1 MKKKTKVIYALL
13 IMTLVMTCG
22 CSKSDNSKKG
32 VTVLTSD
39 EGTISLSQRSDE
51 ELKEA
56 IVEYQQEVLA
66 RDLEDG
72 YGLIVTK
79 VLIQPETNTVTVEVQ
94 DKIEQYDEEQQESIR
109 QWIMTM
115 MNYEEESGTVNIMW
129 GE

>member
-32 VTVLTSD
+32 ATVLTSD